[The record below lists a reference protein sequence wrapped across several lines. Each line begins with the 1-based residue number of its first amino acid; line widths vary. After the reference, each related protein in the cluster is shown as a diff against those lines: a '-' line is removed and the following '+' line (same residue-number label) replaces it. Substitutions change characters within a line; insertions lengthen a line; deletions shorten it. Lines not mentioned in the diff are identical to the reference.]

1 MQTELLEEIGL
12 TKSEIKVYFA
22 LLELGSSSTGKIVDK
37 SKVASSKIYEILDR
51 LIQKGLVSYIIEA
64 GTKQF
69 EAADPK
75 RILDY
80 VNEKEEQLNQQK
92 RELDNLIPQLELKKK
107 WSQYQSKAA
116 IFKGIK
122 GAETAFADILE
133 TMEKGEEYY
142 VMGATPSLPTFG
154 RFIRNYHKRIS
165 KKGIKV
171 KLLFSEQG
179 KEWAEHIK
187 DIPFIKLKFAPSQ
200 LFASSFISIYKNKIL
215 ITVSTQKDIILF
227 RIDNKEIADSFGS
240 QFKWLW
246 NQETRIIKGLDVIQ
260 TLFEDMLNY
269 KEADLIGAR
278 GYFIDQRPKYVD
290 EWEKRAI
297 KKGFKWRNIVDI
309 GVKGHRITK
318 LSFAE
323 TKYNIPKEFSSLS
336 VFWIYGNKVVITNW
350 VEKEP
355 IAVIIE
361 NKNLYKTYKE
371 QFESLWNKKII

>member
-1 MQTELLEEIGL
+1 MQTELLEDIGL

-22 LLELGSSSTGKIVDK
+22 LLELGSSSTGKIIDK

-64 GTKQF
+64 GTKHF

-80 VNEKEEQLNQQK
+80 VNEKEEKINQQK
-92 RELDNLIPQLELKKK
+92 RDLDNLIPQLELKKK
-107 WSQYQSKAA
+107 LSQYQSKAA

-122 GAETAFADILE
+122 GAETAFADILK

-142 VMGATPSLPTFG
+142 VMGATSPTPTFG
-154 RFIRNYHKRIS
+154 RFIRHYHERRS

-179 KEWAEHIK
+179 KEWAERIK
-187 DIPFIKLKFAPSQ
+187 DLPFTEIKFAPSQ
-200 LFASSFISIYKNKIL
+200 LFASSFISIYKNKML

-227 RIDNKEIADSFGS
+227 RIDNKEIADSFRS
-240 QFKWLW
+240 QFELLW
-246 NQETRIIKGLDVIQ
+246 NQETRIIKGLDAIQ
-260 TLFEDMLNY
+260 YLWEDML
-269 KEADLIGAR
+269 EAGSADFIGAR
-278 GYFIDQRPKYVD
+278 GYFIDQRPEYVD

-309 GVKGHRITK
+309 RVKGHRVTK
-318 LSFAE
+318 FPFAE

-336 VFWIYGNKVVITNW
+336 VFCVYGNKVVITNW

-355 IAVIIE
+355 IAVFIE
-361 NKNLYKTYKE
+361 NKNLYRTYKE